1 MNSKGVCG
9 QFEEYDRI
17 KKGAELMKQGK
28 CYCGNT
34 MLGERIVAGILI
46 VNEFCSTE
54 CKTKYGER
62 N

>member
-1 MNSKGVCG
+1 
-9 QFEEYDRI
+9 
-17 KKGAELMKQGK
+17 MKQGK

>member
-1 MNSKGVCG
+1 
-9 QFEEYDRI
+9 
-17 KKGAELMKQGK
+17 MKQAK

-34 MLGERIVAGILI
+34 MLEERIVAGILI
-46 VNEFCSTE
+46 ANEFCSIK